1 MHMQAVSH
9 VSQQH
14 FVDNQ
19 DRESAC
25 EFELF
30 LYFANVANVANV
42 INMIYTLISENNSEK
57 WINTDHNQQRQN
69 ILKENPLITSN
80 VVLFLIIFSLSNNI
94 YLVQKKTN
102 LFLSLK
108 SP

>member
-25 EFELF
+25 EFRLF
-30 LYFANVANVANV
+30 LYFANVVNVANVANV

-57 WINTDHNQQRQN
+57 WINTDH
-69 ILKENPLITSN
+69 T
-80 VVLFLIIFSLSNNI
+80 
-94 YLVQKKTN
+94 
-102 LFLSLK
+102 
-108 SP
+108 